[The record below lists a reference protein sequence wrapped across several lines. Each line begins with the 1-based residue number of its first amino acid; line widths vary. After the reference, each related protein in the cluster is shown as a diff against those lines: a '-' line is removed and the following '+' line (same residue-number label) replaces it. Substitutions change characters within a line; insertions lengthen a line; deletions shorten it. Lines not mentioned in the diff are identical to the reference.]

1 MTYHLSSP
9 PGICEVCIPQSFIL
23 YAVLCKSLFVLLS
36 FFICPCTLLS
46 AFLQITA
53 PEYHFGFFILCLIY
67 NFISW
72 KINKLGFCFKC
83 VFKGDLRRVQLL
95 DQELPTLPEHLG
107 SLPIFSGV
115 CVTRSLV
122 LCVCF
127 VDRYLSFCTFSFG
140 HCVVCSSSIYGFWL
154 PLWYLLT
161 LLVLLYFFFWPLCC
175 LFFFDIRIV
184 ITPLVSF
191 GHCVVCSSIYR
202 LWLPPFGIFKLF
214 L

>member
-122 LCVCF
+122 LYVCF
-127 VDRYLSFCTFSFG
+127 VDRC
-140 HCVVCSSSIYGFWL
+140 
-154 PLWYLLT
+154 
-161 LLVLLYFFFWPLCC
+161 LYFFFWPLCC
-175 LFFFDIRIV
+175 LFFFDIRIL
-184 ITPLVSF
+184 ITPLVSSN
-191 GHCVVCSSIYR
+191 SSYKKEDTRCFIILLGTTIVTLYDNTDNTDCHMSVQ
-202 LWLPPFGIFKLF
+202 LKGISSD
-214 L
+214 